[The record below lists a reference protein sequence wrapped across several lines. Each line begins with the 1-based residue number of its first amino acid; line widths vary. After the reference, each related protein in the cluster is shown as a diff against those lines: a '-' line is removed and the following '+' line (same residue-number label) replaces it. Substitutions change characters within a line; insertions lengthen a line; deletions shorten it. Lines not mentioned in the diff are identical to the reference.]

1 MDLKELGFKIS
12 KIRMAKGFSAYEL
25 SLRIGKDT
33 SYLYKVEA
41 GNVNISYTVLC
52 DICNVLG
59 INPKELF

>member
-1 MDLKELGFKIS
+1 MTKKEFGLRLARARQS
-12 KIRMAKGFSAYEL
+12 KEISAYEL